1 MRSRGSSGRMTT
13 PSQVFRVAW
22 IPGLLVAM
30 GVLSSCRW
38 RPDREEYSRLFI
50 PATATITTEDRQLW
64 KEADGAE
71 ARMLEQG
78 GLHHDP
84 QLETYL
90 MNVVSRL
97 LPEALR
103 PASASIRVHVV
114 EDSELMA
121 NAAPNGAIFVS
132 TGLLTALRNEAQI
145 ASVLGHEL
153 AHFLARHAS
162 KQQQADQQSG
172 STVRRMQ
179 VSRQLEREAD
189 EVASWL
195 VQDAGY
201 DLVEFERAYEIISR
215 EGEPSDVDAAW
226 LSHPVPPARMNII
239 RRIVEGRTS
248 GGEVAVERYDDA
260 VVDVLLVSA
269 EIALD
274 RFDVDSA
281 KQALDRHL
289 ARRPK
294 SPRGQFLLGRWLQQ
308 QDPEGEAS
316 PASIEAFER
325 AREEIPDDPELLRT
339 IGLAYR
345 KVGRRQD
352 AKRALD
358 RYLALV
364 PEARDAAILRAYI
377 ESLEGS

>member
-1 MRSRGSSGRMTT
+1 MTP
-13 PSQVFRVAW
+13 PSQVFRVAC
-22 IPGLLVAM
+22 ISGLLMTMAVH
-30 GVLSSCRW
+30 SSCRW
-38 RPDREEYSRLFI
+38 HPDREEFSRLSL
-50 PATATITTEDRQLW
+50 PTTATITAEDRQLW
-64 KEADGAE
+64 QEADGAE
-71 ARMLEQG
+71 ARMLEQER
-78 GLHHDP
+78 LHRDP
-84 QLETYL
+84 KLEAYL

-97 LPEALR
+97 LPETLR

-114 EDSELMA
+114 EDPELMA
-121 NAAPNGAIFVS
+121 KAAPNGAIFVS

-153 AHFLARHAS
+153 THFLARHAS
-162 KQQQADQQSG
+162 KQQLADQQSG

-179 VSRQLEREAD
+179 VSRGLEREAD
-189 EVASWL
+189 EVSSWL

-215 EGEPSDVDAAW
+215 EGEPSDVDGAW
-226 LSHPVPPARMNII
+226 LSHPVPPVRMNII
-239 RRIVEGRTS
+239 RRIVEGRKS
-248 GGEVAVERYDDA
+248 GGEVAVERYDEA

-269 EIALD
+269 EIGLD

-281 KQALDRHL
+281 KEALDRHL

-294 SPRGQFLLGRWLQQ
+294 SPRGQFLLGRCIQQ
-308 QDPEGEAS
+308 QDPKGEAA
-316 PASIEAFER
+316 PAAIEAFER
-325 AREEIPDDPELLRT
+325 AREEIPDDPKLLRT

-345 KVGRRQD
+345 KLGRRQD